1 MEQTNISMNWLMG
14 NGASHNNLF
23 SIDENGGVL
32 TTKLFDY
39 ETDAQSM
46 SIRARATD
54 PYGKSVENTFSI
66 SLVNHDRFSPVSID
80 QGLMLW
86 LDAGD
91 PTTMDKGQS
100 LGELGQ
106 PRNGEDV
113 KFWADKSGNLHHAI
127 SETAATYM
135 TDALSIVIIPQWKQV
150 VCISNYPILRRHLM
164 LGIA

>member
-1 MEQTNISMNWLMG
+1 MIPQDTDGTNGYFYELVDG
-14 NGASHNNLF
+14 NGATHNNLF
-23 SIDENGGVL
+23 TIVENGGVL

-113 KFWADKSGNLHHAI
+113 KFWADKSGNLHHVI

-135 TDALSIVIIPQWKQV
+135 TDAIDRHYPAVETSGMFFEISI
-150 VCISNYPILRRHLM
+150 CG
-164 LGIA
+164 GI